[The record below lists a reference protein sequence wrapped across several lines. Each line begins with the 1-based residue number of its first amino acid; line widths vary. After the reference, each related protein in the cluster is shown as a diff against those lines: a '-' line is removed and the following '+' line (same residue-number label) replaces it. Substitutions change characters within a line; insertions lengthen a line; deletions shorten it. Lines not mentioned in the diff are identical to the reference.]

1 MSGTTDSQNMMLEA
15 VNPLSPVRR
24 IERKG
29 RKRET
34 WLGGWREIFL
44 EKLESVGL
52 SGIVTVED
60 TAVATTTDSAPK
72 PEGPIIIKSA
82 SGERL
87 VIETKE
93 QFDRVLLW
101 IKSMADDPER
111 LFECHLN
118 LFIDPVPPGKL
129 LNNSGN

>member
-1 MSGTTDSQNMMLEA
+1 MSSQGDTHYPMIDV

-29 RKRET
+29 RKKET
-34 WLGGWREIFL
+34 LLGGWREIFL
-44 EKLESVGL
+44 EKLSGVGL
-52 SGIVTVED
+52 SGVIMVEN
-60 TAVATTTDSAPK
+60 ATMNSVGGDAPTDSPVVLK
-72 PEGPIIIKSA
+72 GM
-82 SGERL
+82 SGAQL
-87 VIETKE
+87 VIETEE
-93 QFDRVLLW
+93 QFEQVLSW

-129 LNNSGN
+129 LNNSGDN